1 MRHELHKPAIAIART
16 DGDSAEKRQTA
27 IGLLRGAGA
36 RGRGVGEFRAAA
48 LARPGAK
55 EFAWPEFDRWHAF
68 FARCGTFPPLW
79 DEVKRIPN
87 LRDSPE
93 IRDAYDRHKLYLLLD
108 WLQNLEGARAALA
121 HYRGRGVS
129 AKIARQG
136 DGALCP
142 ACDPF
147 NHREVKDR
155 QEELPPFH
163 PGCRC
168 LVVAITDARV
178 SPPAG
183 RATQSS
189 RNLRHSA

>member
-1 MRHELHKPAIAIART
+1 MRRELHKSAIAIART

-27 IGLLRGAGA
+27 IGLLRGAA
-36 RGRGVGEFRAAA
+36 TRGRGVGEFRATA

-68 FARCGTFPPLW
+68 FAQCGTFPPLW
-79 DEVKRIPN
+79 DEVKRIPD

-93 IRDAYDRHKLYLLLD
+93 IRDAYRRHKFYLLLD
-108 WLQNLEGARAALA
+108 WLQSLEASRSALA
-121 HYRGRGVS
+121 HYRERGVR
-129 AKIARQG
+129 AKITRQG

-147 NHREVKDR
+147 NHREVKDKR
-155 QEELPPFH
+155 EDLPPFH

-168 LVVAITDARV
+168 LVVAITDVRV
-178 SPPAG
+178 HLSPG
-183 RATQSS
+183 RAPHPS
-189 RNLRHSA
+189 RNL